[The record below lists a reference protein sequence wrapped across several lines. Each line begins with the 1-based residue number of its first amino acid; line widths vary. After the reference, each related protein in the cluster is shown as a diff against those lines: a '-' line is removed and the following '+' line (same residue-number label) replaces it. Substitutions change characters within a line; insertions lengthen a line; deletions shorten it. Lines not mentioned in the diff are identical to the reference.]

1 MVKIIKL
8 HWAQSDKTDVI
19 VMHCYENFISYK
31 HFFIDVIRFLILYF
45 LPCSDQLNIPKLL
58 TYKLRIDAD
67 KVDSTKRIED
77 RLTR

>member
-19 VMHCYENFISYK
+19 VMHCYKNLISYK